1 MTLTQ
6 KIPIEIQFAQ
16 GLAGNEQKNR
26 DKTLTLLKKFIR
38 LRLPRLKEQLNEDEF
53 IKLWKGM
60 HYQLWMQD
68 KPLIQEKLVDDICQL
83 VHDFPNETYT
93 LMFIK
98 AFFDTEAREWF
109 GLDQWRINKFM
120 MLVREFLHSSFLF
133 LKNCQWKESVCQ
145 KLSDIIE
152 ESVLNCNNSNLPAGL
167 KMHLIDIFISEL
179 GKVVDNELSSDT
191 AVILLSPFL
200 NILPTVKNDNVM
212 RKLLSMLFE
221 ASGGKDY
228 PVQNKNSRIC
238 GFVER
243 DPSLVKQNKLQF
255 NKELLLKQLIEK
267 GANKKCP
274 AKNRSQIYK
283 LVKRIRYFETHPQK
297 PLKIIKE
304 KDIDET
310 DAKISQKEINI
321 AAKML
326 KKHKEKLFENV
337 PARKEYKRKLLMEKK
352 KKKSKKT
359 KTDFN
364 DADTEEKEDSIRD
377 GGSDDDSLEHDPE
390 AEFFQMLAESDN
402 EMCEEEM
409 DEDVENLTNDEC
421 LLNCEIEDELAKSEV
436 VQESSATTKENK
448 KLQKA
453 GSKHKNEESVE
464 KDATEEPKKKAKK
477 GKGKKKLDNITAAGK
492 MEVDLPEQKKKS
504 KKRKHKVKKMSKET
518 DNGSGISETQP
529 VFGMV
534 DFPEEENDAK
544 ESIKLTEVFE
554 VQKSSKDNNK
564 SEEKANNKKV
574 KKIKQTKKN
583 KKAQA
588 KKESQGTNAQSKK
601 SAKLLHFPLP
611 TNAKNSIDISNIQ
624 TQNTLQLFEHLKK
637 LKEEKQKSL
646 EKSKKNVKDSPLD
659 RYFEQVKKEVD
670 NIEKNKKSNVPEEKD
685 SSVDKEVPVAK
696 EKAKKQKSKTVSL
709 VVKCKNTPITK
720 DKQAT
725 LVKKEPEKPELELE
739 KLYEQPPAF
748 LRNAIAKATK
758 SRKSGKSKKTK
769 AEDSVASKKMPKTP
783 TENIQREKKH
793 VSFNMNQNQAFCAG
807 TDSKHHQTAYHP
819 SKKPENG
826 ILKPSPS
833 PIRISKKFTMDKKLS
848 ILAKQ
853 SYLAHLF

>member
-1 MTLTQ
+1 
-6 KIPIEIQFAQ
+6 
-16 GLAGNEQKNR
+16 
-26 DKTLTLLKKFIR
+26 
-38 LRLPRLKEQLNEDEF
+38 
-53 IKLWKGM
+53 
-60 HYQLWMQD
+60 
-68 KPLIQEKLVDDICQL
+68 
-83 VHDFPNETYT
+83 
-93 LMFIK
+93 
-98 AFFDTEAREWF
+98 
-109 GLDQWRINKFM
+109 
-120 MLVREFLHSSFLF
+120 
-133 LKNCQWKESVCQ
+133 
-145 KLSDIIE
+145 
-152 ESVLNCNNSNLPAGL
+152 
-167 KMHLIDIFISEL
+167 
-179 GKVVDNELSSDT
+179 
-191 AVILLSPFL
+191 
-200 NILPTVKNDNVM
+200 
-212 RKLLSMLFE
+212 
-221 ASGGKDY
+221 
-228 PVQNKNSRIC
+228 
-238 GFVER
+238 
-243 DPSLVKQNKLQF
+243 
-255 NKELLLKQLIEK
+255 
-267 GANKKCP
+267 
-274 AKNRSQIYK
+274 
-283 LVKRIRYFETHPQK
+283 
-297 PLKIIKE
+297 
-304 KDIDET
+304 
-310 DAKISQKEINI
+310 
-321 AAKML
+321 
-326 KKHKEKLFENV
+326 
-337 PARKEYKRKLLMEKK
+337 
-352 KKKSKKT
+352 
-359 KTDFN
+359 
-364 DADTEEKEDSIRD
+364 
-377 GGSDDDSLEHDPE
+377 
-390 AEFFQMLAESDN
+390 MLAESDN

-492 MEVDLPEQKKKS
+492 MEVDLPEQKKS